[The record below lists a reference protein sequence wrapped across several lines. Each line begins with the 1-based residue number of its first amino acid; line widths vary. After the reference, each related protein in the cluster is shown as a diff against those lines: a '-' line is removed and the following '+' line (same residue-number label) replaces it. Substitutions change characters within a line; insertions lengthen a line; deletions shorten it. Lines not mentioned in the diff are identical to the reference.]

1 MIDRNKKLYLV
12 INCFVDEP
20 AKINVTSFN
29 ELLIDIIDCTPC
41 SGKYSWEQVQKYR
54 ANIQKWDNIYQALE
68 TDGKLGR
75 DWVSNCF

>member
-41 SGKYSWEQVQKYR
+41 SGKYS
-54 ANIQKWDNIYQALE
+54 
-68 TDGKLGR
+68 
-75 DWVSNCF
+75 